1 MLFNDIC
8 GFEKTKRQLLESVKK
23 NRVSHAQLFFG
34 PTGNAKISLALAYAQ
49 YLNCLK
55 RTDKDSCGNCNSCI
69 KYKNLTHPDLHFIF
83 PVLKTPEYNKPI
95 SDNFIQQWREM
106 VLSNPY
112 FNINN
117 WISNLDVNKKKLKP
131 QIYVHESEDIQKKM
145 MLKNYEANKKVFFV
159 WLPENM
165 NIPAANKLLKTIEEP
180 NPKTVFIMISEN
192 VNKIIPT
199 IKSRLQM
206 IRTRRFSIDEAS
218 CQVEKT
224 NQPVQ
229 NINKL
234 YQLTNGDMGQIL
246 FLSRNENE
254 VNQNFEEFVFIM
266 RACYQAN
273 IEKISIFTENMS
285 SKNNMQQELFLSYAL
300 KIIRDCLLYKY
311 SSELLLIGKK
321 EKDFIANFHQFVNGG
336 NIVQITEEIEEVI
349 RLINRNANP
358 KILFFDLCLKLT
370 KLINSKSKI
379 VN

>member
-8 GFEKTKRQLLESVKK
+8 GFEQTKKQLLESVKK

-55 RTDKDSCGNCNSCI
+55 RTDEDSCGNCNSCI
-69 KYKNLTHPDLHFIF
+69 KYNNLTHPDLHFIF

-131 QIYVHESEDIQKKM
+131 QIYVHESEDVQKKM
-145 MLKNYEANKKVFFV
+145 MLKNYEANKKIFFV

-192 VNKIIPT
+192 INKIIPT

-206 IRTRRFSIDEAS
+206 IRTRRFSIEEAS

-229 NINKL
+229 NINEL
-234 YQLTNGDMGQIL
+234 YQLTNGDLGQIL

-266 RACYQAN
+266 RACYQVN
-273 IEKISIFTENMS
+273 IEKISTFTENMS

-300 KIIRDCLLYKY
+300 KIIRDCMLYKY
-311 SSELLLIGKK
+311 SSELLLISTK

-336 NIVQITEEIEEVI
+336 NIVQITEEIEEAI

-370 KLINSKSKI
+370 RLINSKSKM